1 MRHLWLKFRLPFV
14 IFSLLVLTLVM
25 ARLFSGPEDTWIKND
40 QGEWIKH
47 GYPSGPPPSEDYQEP
62 KSHLIIPLIFLA
74 GFFVPLIFICFHKP
88 KNRLTYEIIKRDST
102 IMGYLSIALPLIG
115 ILIMIGIVVEVDFT
129 IPESTTSIQENLF
142 NIFFVFSLA
151 GFSGLCI
158 LLGSI
163 FYVLKR
169 NCNDHYQLERSYREL
184 IEIQQSHSLHEKML

>member
-1 MRHLWLKFRLPFV
+1 MQHLWLKFRLPLV

-40 QGEWIKH
+40 RGEWIKH

-62 KSHLIIPLIFLA
+62 RSHLIIPLIFLVS
-74 GFFVPLIFICFHKP
+74 FFVPLFFIGFHKP
-88 KNRLTYEIIKRDST
+88 KNCLTYEIIKRDLT

-115 ILIMIGIVVEVDFT
+115 ILIMIGLVVELDFT
-129 IPESTTSIQENLF
+129 VPASTTPNQDNLF
-142 NIFFVFSLA
+142 NIFLVFSLA

-158 LLGSI
+158 LLGFI

-184 IEIQQSHSLHEKML
+184 IEVQQNHSVHEKML